1 MIGAERPA
9 AGGWAAG
16 AVAAPP
22 VLSAGA
28 SASWPE
34 AVPQAH
40 RIKAVARATRSHRAA
55 VRGATAVVGFAKF
68 MFVVFRD
75 YLVSR
80 GRPPCGARP
89 RLSPSLLL
97 RAAVVRARYRVA
109 GRR

>member
-16 AVAAPP
+16 AVAAPDA
-22 VLSAGA
+22 LSALSACA

-40 RIKAVARATRSHRAA
+40 RMSAVARATRSHRAA
-55 VRGATAVVGFAKF
+55 VRGATAVVWFAKF

-80 GRPPCGARP
+80 GRLSSP
-89 RLSPSLLL
+89 RLRRRLLL
-97 RAAVVRARYRVA
+97 VAAFARARHRVT
-109 GRR
+109 GR